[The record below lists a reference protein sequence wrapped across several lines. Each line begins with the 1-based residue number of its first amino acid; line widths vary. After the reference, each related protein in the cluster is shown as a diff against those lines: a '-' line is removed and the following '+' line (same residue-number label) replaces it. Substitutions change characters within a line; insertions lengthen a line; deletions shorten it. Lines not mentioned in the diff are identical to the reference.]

1 EVGLLDERARAD
13 RVDLRGLMVAPERL
27 LGPAQVVTRRV
38 ARGVVGDGRGEDD
51 VELGSLCATADL
63 LAPVGVDLAGEIDG
77 EGHGSG
83 LLVVVGT
90 GAAPHRRP
98 RLLP

>member
-1 EVGLLDERARAD
+1 
-13 RVDLRGLMVAPERL
+13 MVAPERL
-27 LGPAQVVTRRV
+27 LGPAQVVARRV

-51 VELGSLCATADL
+51 VELGSLGATADL

-83 LLVVVGT
+83 LLAVVGT
-90 GAAPHRRP
+90 GAAPTVGTAGRARCAGARSARP
-98 RLLP
+98 GHGSEIS